1 MNQRTVL
8 DAQATAL
15 FFVTT
20 YIIHHEGCN
29 GTANF
34 IVGLRSPR
42 RSQQYEQKS
51 AKRMKEEEEES
62 EKLVSSLFRL
72 PYLLWRD
79 ISFLLP

>member
-1 MNQRTVL
+1 MNEGTML
-8 DAQATAL
+8 NAEAMTL

-34 IVGLRSPR
+34 IIGLCSPG

-51 AKRMKEEEEES
+51 AKKMKEEEEES
-62 EKLVSSLFRL
+62 EKGK
-72 PYLLWRD
+72 
-79 ISFLLP
+79 